1 MRKGRA
7 GRRRAVVGRR
17 WRGRVGGP
25 AVAARVGLATA
36 HGRRRFGRALV
47 LVGVL
52 GVVLV
57 GVLGPGMAAAAP
69 GDVLVAD
76 AEAFGGSGGVIR
88 VDPATGARTALS
100 ANGAPAGGPDFVDPF
115 GLALE
120 ADGDQGPPRD
130 RPGPL

>member
-1 MRKGRA
+1 MRTGGTGRP
-7 GRRRAVVGRR
+7 RAVVGQR
-17 WRGRVGGP
+17 WLGRVGGL
-25 AVAARVGLATA
+25 AAA
-36 HGRRRFGRALV
+36 HGWRRFGRTLV
-47 LVGVL
+47 LLGVL
-52 GVVLV
+52 GVVFAGL
-57 GVLGPGMAAAAP
+57 LGPGVAAAP

-76 AEAFGGSGGVIR
+76 HDAFGGSGGVIR